1 MLLLLAWMALHRR
14 SCQLCSRRPLYC
26 TRPGRAR
33 RNHRLARPVE
43 ITHASWMP
51 PPRALLHCGSLAQL
65 KRLKP
70 LYLMLRSRAVY
81 LVDFACFRTKPN
93 CRVPF
98 ATFLEH
104 SRVWPGFD
112 KRSVRF
118 MTWLLERSG
127 LGEET

>member
-1 MLLLLAWMALHRR
+1 M
-14 SCQLCSRRPLYC
+14 
-26 TRPGRAR
+26 
-33 RNHRLARPVE
+33 E
-43 ITHASWMP
+43 ITRASRMP
-51 PPRALLHCGSLAQL
+51 PPRALLHCGSSAQL

-112 KRSVRF
+112 ERSVHFHDVAAGAVRARGGDVPVVRA
-118 MTWLLERSG
+118 TLHPPVA
-127 LGEET
+127 

>member
-1 MLLLLAWMALHRR
+1 
-14 SCQLCSRRPLYC
+14 
-26 TRPGRAR
+26 
-33 RNHRLARPVE
+33 
-43 ITHASWMP
+43 MP

-93 CRVPF
+93 CSIPF